1 MEEKHQSTVI
11 RDVIAIVILGII
23 ALIVQFPT
31 PHRTTVIEGDITLS
45 YPVGNTVPYDSI
57 LLFDEERCL
66 GSYCSMP
73 CHSSFCSSSTL
84 PGKRK

>member
-57 LLFDEERCL
+57 LLFDEERCP

-73 CHSSFCSSSTL
+73 CHSSFCSSFTL

>member
-1 MEEKHQSTVI
+1 MEDKHKSTVI

-31 PHRTTVIEGDITLS
+31 PHRTTVIEGDISLS

-57 LLFDEERCL
+57 LL
-66 GSYCSMP
+66 
-73 CHSSFCSSSTL
+73 
-84 PGKRK
+84 